1 MLTLTGSPLVSIIVC
16 TYNRAGFLDKC
27 LKSLQVQTYN
37 KHEII
42 VVNGPSTDDTDNILK
57 IYPEIFVVRQEENG
71 LSSARNLGICAAKG
85 DIIAFIDDDAIADRS
100 WLAYLVQGYSDES
113 VGGVGGYA
121 VNPSGYVQFD
131 NGVINNCGI
140 PKAVREEGETLK
152 KGEYP
157 ISMGTN
163 CSFRKKVLY
172 EVDGF
177 DPYLKY
183 YHDESDLCVR
193 IIKAG
198 YKIVYQRNAVVVH
211 EMAEGHNRKSPY
223 DLVWSEII
231 KNVVFFTMK
240 NFRGELSAY
249 TIRPIKAVLWWMRYF
264 NGALWKGDISL
275 GQLLHIYYKVLKGAM
290 RGYFDGLFFHE
301 KDRRLNT
308 RSSKAAILKVCF
320 LSQEFSKDCGGG
332 ICRYTYDIAHGMAN
346 MGCEVHV
353 IRKSDRPVEYDAMDG
368 EVFVHNIVPWDIKF
382 LRLSDDMTIS
392 KKNLS
397 YSCAAA
403 TKLRELIDTYGI
415 HIAEAPLWDAESF
428 AFSLVKSVPLVVRL
442 ETPLFKVAEIHRWPV
457 TGDMRL
463 ANWLEG
469 EAARRAD
476 AVIAISNNIG
486 SMIASHHG
494 LDEKKVKVCPLGI
507 RVPAG
512 LPAGAKNNGRT
523 VLFVG
528 RLEKRKGVDA
538 LFKAIPDVVE
548 KVPGVSFDIVG
559 SDTQTTTGGSYKNCL
574 LDTLDKKYH
583 ENVKFVGYVDE
594 DRLNAYYRDCDVF
607 VAPSLYESFG
617 LIYLEAMARGKP
629 VIGCRAGGVPE
640 VVRDG
645 ETGLLV
651 EPDDPAGLS
660 KAMVRLLEDDGY
672 RANMGAHGRE
682 LVESHFTV
690 KAMCENT
697 LAVYRSVL
705 NDPNEKP

>member
-332 ICRYTYDIAHGMAN
+332 ICRYTYDIAHGLAD

-353 IRKSDRPVEYDAMDG
+353 IRKSDRPNDYDSMDG
-368 EVFVHNIVPWDIKF
+368 KVFVHSIAPTDPGF
-382 LRLSDDMTIS
+382 LELSDDMAIS
-392 KKNLS
+392 KKNIS
-397 YSCAAA
+397 YSYSVAI
-403 TKLRELIDTYGI
+403 KLLEVIGKYGI
-415 HIAEAPLWDAESF
+415 QIVEAPLWDAESF

-442 ETPLFKVAEIHRWPV
+442 ETPMFKVAEIEHWPV
-457 TGDMRL
+457 TRDIRL
-463 ANWLEG
+463 ANWIEG

-476 AVIAISNNIG
+476 RVIAISRNIG
-486 SMIASHHG
+486 SMIEKQHG
-494 LDEKKVKVCPLGI
+494 LKKGDISLCPLGI
-507 RVPAG
+507 AYPDMDMITDQKDHTHVA
-512 LPAGAKNNGRT
+512 
-523 VLFVG
+523 LFVG
-528 RLEKRKGVDA
+528 RLEKRKGIET
-538 LFKAIPDVVE
+538 LFEAIPDIVE
-548 KVPGVSFDIVG
+548 VIPDARFNIIG
-559 SDTQTTTGGSYKNCL
+559 SDTASADGGSYKNYL
-574 LDTLDKKYH
+574 LGRLDKKYH
-583 ENVKFVGYVDE
+583 KNVHLIGYVDAN
-594 DRLNAYYRDCDVF
+594 RLSEYYRDCDVF

-617 LIYLEAMARGKP
+617 LIYIEAMAWRKP
-629 VIGCRAGGVPE
+629 VIGCAVGGVPE

-645 ETGLLV
+645 ETGLLIKPDEQKELAKALIKLLSDNDLRIGMGKKGRMLVKEEFSVNKMV
-651 EPDDPAGLS
+651 EHTY
-660 KAMVRLLEDDGY
+660 KIY
-672 RANMGAHGRE
+672 
-682 LVESHFTV
+682 
-690 KAMCENT
+690 CEA
-697 LAVYRSVL
+697 L
-705 NDPNEKP
+705 KK